1 MTIARTL
8 SVAVA
13 GVAGQLV
20 EIEADLSSGLP
31 GTALTGLGDKAV
43 SEARDRVRAAIS
55 NSGVG
60 WPNQRITIAL
70 LPADLPKV
78 GSRFDLGIAI
88 AVLAAAG
95 AVPADAVAGV
105 VWMGEL
111 GLDGTLRPVRG
122 VLPAAMAAQAGGA
135 ALMVVPVGNGPEAAL
150 IEGIEVRGARTLTQ
164 ILAWLRGA
172 GDCPERASASPSE
185 AVRSVADLGDVV
197 GQASARRAL
206 EIAAAGGHHLLLQG
220 SPGAGKTMLAER
232 LPGVLPLLDR
242 AAALEVTA
250 IHSVAGTLAQDAPL
264 CLVPPFQAP
273 HHTASVAALVGGGSG
288 VARPGAISLAHH
300 GVLFLDE
307 APEYRPAAVDALRQ
321 PLESGR
327 VVLHRSGGA
336 VAYPARFQLV
346 LAANPCGC
354 GSPTGRDCD
363 CTPMARRRYRQRLS
377 GPLLD
382 RIDLHVTVHPVP
394 RADLLGGLD
403 GASTG
408 ESSAAVAARVRAARD
423 AAAGR
428 WGPHG
433 WATNSLATGSVL
445 RSGRW
450 RPDRAALALA
460 EHALDRGVLSAR
472 GFDRVLRMAW
482 TIADLAG
489 RGAPGAGEI
498 AEALSYRT
506 GTSTG
511 WAA

>member
-1 MTIARTL
+1 VSVARTT
-8 SVAVA
+8 SVAVS
-13 GVAGQLV
+13 GVDGQLV
-20 EIEADLSSGLP
+20 EIEVDLSAGLP
-31 GTALTGLGDKAV
+31 GTTLTGLGDKAV
-43 SEARDRVRAAIS
+43 SEARDRVRAAIA
-55 NSGVG
+55 NSGAA

-78 GSRFDLGIAI
+78 GSRFDLGIAM
-88 AVLAAAG
+88 AVLAASDV
-95 AVPADAVAGV
+95 VPRTAVAGI

-111 GLDGTLRPVRG
+111 GLDGRLRPVRG
-122 VLPAAMAAQAGGA
+122 ILPASVAARRSGA
-135 ALMVVPVGNGPEAAL
+135 KVVVVPAENGAEAAL
-150 IEGIEVRGARTLTQ
+150 IDGIEVLAAGTLAE
-164 ILAWLRGA
+164 LVAWLRGT
-172 GDCPERASASPSE
+172 GDRPPRAQASTAQPDRR
-185 AVRSVADLGDVV
+185 VVDLADVV
-197 GQASARRAL
+197 GQGSARRAL

-250 IHSVAGTLAQDAPL
+250 IHSVAGTLARDAPL
-264 CLVPPFQAP
+264 SLVPPFQAP
-273 HHTASVAALVGGGSG
+273 HHTASVAALVGGGTG
-288 VARPGAISLAHH
+288 LARPGAISLAHH

-327 VVLHRSGGA
+327 IVLHRSGGA
-336 VAYPARFQLV
+336 VIYPARFQLV
-346 LAANPCGC
+346 MAANPCGC
-354 GSPTGRDCD
+354 GSPTGRDCA
-363 CTPMARRRYRQRLS
+363 CTPMARRRYQQRLS

-394 RADLLGGLD
+394 RADLLGGP
-403 GASTG
+403 GAATAG
-408 ESSAAVAARVRAARD
+408 ESSDVVSARVLSARNAAAARWSD
-423 AAAGR
+423 
-428 WGPHG
+428 HG
-433 WATNSLATGSVL
+433 WATNSLAVGSVL

-450 RPDRAALALA
+450 RPPRQALHLA
-460 EHALDRGVLSAR
+460 EQALDRGVLSAR

-482 TIADLAG
+482 TVCDLAG
-489 RGAPGAGEI
+489 RSAPGSGDI